1 MAIWQKQYLLNV
13 RESTRTLY
21 AQQIRLYLEPAFSA
35 TKLTKLDSA
44 MVQKVYKE
52 LSEKLAPKSVK
63 NVHGIFHKAMEQA
76 VKNRYIKFN
85 PCNAC
90 ELPKIEKQDI
100 KPLDEAQQR
109 KLLKAIEGHVHET
122 LYKVAIFTG
131 LRESEILGL
140 QWACVDFK
148 AGTILIDKQLRKEQK
163 KGGKY
168 YYSPPKNGNS
178 RTLSPAPFVMELLKA
193 HKVQQA
199 QQRLK
204 CGPVWE
210 ESGLVFTN
218 PTGGHLSY
226 RTVYDC
232 FKRIVDTIGIPETR
246 FHDLRHT
253 YAVNA
258 IRAGDDIKTV
268 QGNLGHATAAFT
280 LNVYAHFTRE
290 MQQDSAQ
297 RMDDFAKKILGI

>member
-1 MAIWQKQYLLNV
+1 
-13 RESTRTLY
+13 
-21 AQQIRLYLEPAFSA
+21 
-35 TKLTKLDSA
+35 
-44 MVQKVYKE
+44 
-52 LSEKLAPKSVK
+52 
-63 NVHGIFHKAMEQA
+63 
-76 VKNRYIKFN
+76 
-85 PCNAC
+85 
-90 ELPKIEKQDI
+90 
-100 KPLDEAQQR
+100 
-109 KLLKAIEGHVHET
+109 
-122 LYKVAIFTG
+122 
-131 LRESEILGL
+131 
-140 QWACVDFK
+140 
-148 AGTILIDKQLRKEQK
+148 
-163 KGGKY
+163 
-168 YYSPPKNGNS
+168 
-178 RTLSPAPFVMELLKA
+178 MELLKA